1 MGKVLIQMAEPED
14 VAAAQQL
21 PYAWPEVPNKPA
33 AAAAASDQTMLMAD
47 AKPIF
52 LCRWGAW
59 LSLFP
64 LALERACMMLAG
76 HLFSQGVI
84 QLTQRALSILN
95 RCAGGCCRPDR
106 SYVLTGGLGGFGLA
120 LAAWMVQRGARSL
133 LLTSKRGLRTGAQA
147 KAVRQLRSAGAEVGS
162 PRLSCALSRPTS
174 VAHVL
179 LQRMHACTVL
189 LRSPVSVCLP
199 ACSLWS

>member
-1 MGKVLIQMAEPED
+1 MAEPFPPCTGACLHD
-14 VAAAQQL
+14 ACWALIFTGCHTIDTNVLCPYSTVVRVAAA
-21 PYAWPEVPNKPA
+21 
-33 AAAAASDQTMLMAD
+33 DR
-47 AKPIF
+47 I
-52 LCRWGAW
+52 
-59 LSLFP
+59 
-64 LALERACMMLAG
+64 AG
-76 HLFSQGVI
+76 
-84 QLTQRALSILN
+84 
-95 RCAGGCCRPDR
+95 
-106 SYVLTGGLGGFGLA
+106 YVLTGGLGGFGLA